1 MLNNEVLIRSIMPS
15 CSDERSIGAHS
26 RTGPD
31 GALYLVNLESIE
43 NSEKATIITN

>member
-1 MLNNEVLIRSIMPS
+1 MLNNEVLFRPIMAR

-31 GALYLVNLESIE
+31 GALYRVNLEFY
-43 NSEKATIITN
+43 